1 MPSSSLVLSQI
12 ENVTIVTFR
21 SASIIDLPSV
31 ESIGRDLYTLVDDQ
45 AKRRIILDFSAVKFL
60 SSQMLGVLIALQKKA
75 KAIKGRVVLC
85 GMRPELM
92 KVFKITKLDKVLAF
106 ASDEAVSGGGAFEG
120 RTLRDRLEGY
130 LSWP

>member
-1 MPSSSLVLSQI
+1 MPPSSLVLSQI

-60 SSQMLGVLIALQKKA
+60 SSQMLGVLISLQKKA
-75 KAIKGRVVLC
+75 KAIKGRVVLS
-85 GMRPELM
+85 GLRPELM
-92 KVFKITKLDKVLAF
+92 KVFKITKLDKLLEF
-106 ASDEAVSGGGAFEG
+106 ASDEADALKRFDVVG
-120 RTLRDRLEGY
+120 T
-130 LSWP
+130 P

>member
-1 MPSSSLVLSQI
+1 MPSSNLVLSQI
-12 ENVTIVTFR
+12 ENVTIVSFR

-75 KAIKGRVVLC
+75 KSIRGRVVLS
-85 GMRPELM
+85 GLRPELM
-92 KVFKITKLDKVLAF
+92 KVFKITKLDKLVEF
-106 ASDEAVSGGGAFEG
+106 ASDEADALKCFDVLG
-120 RTLRDRLEGY
+120 T
-130 LSWP
+130 P

>member
-1 MPSSSLVLSQI
+1 MPPSSLVLSQI

-75 KAIKGRVVLC
+75 KAIRGRVVLS
-85 GMRPELM
+85 GLRPELM
-92 KVFKITKLDKVLAF
+92 KVFKITKLDKVLEF
-106 ASDEAVSGGGAFEG
+106 ASDEADALKRFDVVG
-120 RTLRDRLEGY
+120 T
-130 LSWP
+130 P